1 MSAPDP
7 NAPPPASG
15 SMAGCALFSIG
26 LLLVIPSGLCTA
38 VGGIGLVT
46 QLLTDP
52 RSLAGDAGALLP
64 LGLLTLGSL
73 AAGIALIRTALR
85 VRKN

>member
-1 MSAPDP
+1 MSAPDS
-7 NAPPPASG
+7 NTPPPPSG

-46 QLLTDP
+46 QLVSDP
-52 RSLAGDAGALLP
+52 QSLAGDAGVLLP
-64 LGLLTLGSL
+64 LALLTLGSL

-85 VRKN
+85 VRKS